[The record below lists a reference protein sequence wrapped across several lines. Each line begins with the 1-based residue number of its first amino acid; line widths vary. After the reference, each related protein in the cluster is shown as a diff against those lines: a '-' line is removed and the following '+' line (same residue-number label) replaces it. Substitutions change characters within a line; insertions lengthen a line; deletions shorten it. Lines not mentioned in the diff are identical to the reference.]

1 MAYILQVCCRSWAQG
16 MTMTMQ
22 HDPSYTAQSERK
34 LISHAMEEGGVSQ
47 REEGYEKIKLH
58 HLHCHSELPL
68 LETVYPYK
76 FHTL

>member
-1 MAYILQVCCRSWAQG
+1 
-16 MTMTMQ
+16 MTML

-34 LISHAMEEGGVSQ
+34 LISHAMEEGDVSQ